1 MEPTL
6 SFIKHILKDSFD
18 FIDRIDTQ
26 CTVNTI
32 LSTCDIKCLYTNIK
46 HDVFYK
52 AIEYWIGGTAMGTI
66 FAVVGSNLTVAY
78 LEVKMF
84 ALLPQIYPRDFVD
97 CFVRNYFRF
106 LDDVFHTWLINF
118 DIEPFY
124 KLINELDP
132 DLNFIF
138 EKLTTDINFLDINIK
153 IVDNQLHFDI
163 YHKPTNSFSYLKYNS
178 CHPSHTKSNISLSLA
193 RRIIRIVTDN
203 RDYRLEELRQ
213 NLLKRNHPEK
223 IINYSF
229 TKSFQP
235 KNNKEENKEIITFT
249 RTYNPNYHFNYNRF
263 NNCLNNINNRE
274 LRETFSNKKV
284 LLTTRQPKNL
294 KKMLVTAKFD
304 LHPELP
310 NRKPNRLFSCTDCIY
325 HKNGYIK
332 LCKSFTF
339 KLTNGKS
346 VTWSYNK
353 FFDYDSKNVLYI
365 LICNNCDYFYLGKT
379 IDFKQ
384 RIRKRKSDVKHP
396 QNSTCREYAE
406 HLRDCAKIEPFFQIY
421 PFYHEKDYYFRD
433 YKEKRFIIKWK
444 PPLNINKT

>member
-1 MEPTL
+1 
-6 SFIKHILKDSFD
+6 
-18 FIDRIDTQ
+18 
-26 CTVNTI
+26 
-32 LSTCDIKCLYTNIK
+32 
-46 HDVFYK
+46 
-52 AIEYWIGGTAMGTI
+52 MGTI

-78 LEVKMF
+78 FEVKMF

-97 CFVRNYFRF
+97 YFVRNYFRF
-106 LDDVFHTWLINF
+106 LDDIFHTWLINF
-118 DIEPFY
+118 DIE
-124 KLINELDP
+124 LDP
-132 DLNFIF
+132 DLKFIF
-138 EKLTTDINFLDINIK
+138 EKLTADINFLDINIK
-153 IVDNQLHFDI
+153 IVVNQLHFDI

-178 CHPSHTKSNISLSLA
+178 CHPSHRKNNISLSLA

-213 NLLKRNHPEK
+213 NLLKRNQREK

-249 RTYNPNYHFNYNRF
+249 RTYHPNHNFNYNRF

-304 LHPELP
+304 LHMELP
-310 NRKPNRLFSCTDCIY
+310 NRKPNGLFSCTDCIY

-332 LCKSFTF
+332 PCKSFTF

-346 VTWSYNK
+346 VTWNYNK
-353 FFDYDSKNVLYI
+353 FFVWDSKDVLYI

-384 RIRKRKSDVKHP
+384 RIRKHKSDVKHP
-396 QNSTCREYAE
+396 QNST
-406 HLRDCAKIEPFFQIY
+406 
-421 PFYHEKDYYFRD
+421 
-433 YKEKRFIIKWK
+433 
-444 PPLNINKT
+444 